1 MNNLVERIAKS
12 TGLSELHIRV
22 YLTVLELGQTSIQQ
36 IAKKSGIKRTSI
48 YNFLP
53 TLLQNGL
60 LLETIKKRRKVYSAL
75 NPQQL
80 LERTKSQVSELE
92 SLLPDLAALNNASLH
107 KPRVTYY
114 EGLEGTEAVYADM
127 LKEKKE
133 ILAYED
139 LEHMKAVM
147 REGFFKTW
155 PAERAKRNIGF
166 KSITRDSAVAR
177 EFVQHNTKL
186 LRQSK
191 ILKTNDLMT
200 EVNIY
205 SDKVALMS
213 FRSNPPFCV
222 LIEDKGAATTL
233 RTMWNELWKRL

>member
-1 MNNLVERIAKS
+1 M
-12 TGLSELHIRV
+12 
-22 YLTVLELGQTSIQQ
+22 
-36 IAKKSGIKRTSI
+36 
-48 YNFLP
+48 
-53 TLLQNGL
+53 
-60 LLETIKKRRKVYSAL
+60 ETTKKRRKVYSAL
-75 NPQQL
+75 NPHQL
-80 LERTKSQVSELE
+80 LERTKSQVGELE
-92 SLLPDLAALNNASLH
+92 SLLPDLAALNNASSH

-114 EGLEGTEAVYADM
+114 EGIEGTEAVYADM

-147 REGFFKTW
+147 RESFFKTW

-166 KSITRDSAVAR
+166 KSITRDSVVAR

-191 ILKTNDLMT
+191 MLKTDDLMT

-205 SDKVALMS
+205 GDKVALMS